1 MGKINTFDIE
11 IQSDEIASVKFDGEG
26 SDWVND
32 WESNTNDDDDA
43 DCIDD

>member
-11 IQSDEIASVKFDGEG
+11 IQSDEIASINGEG

-32 WESNTNDDDDA
+32 WETDEIDDDDA
-43 DCIDD
+43 DCTPD

>member
-11 IQSDEIASVKFDGEG
+11 IQIDEIVSVKFDGEG

-32 WESNTNDDDDA
+32 WETDEVDDDDA
-43 DCIDD
+43 DCTPD